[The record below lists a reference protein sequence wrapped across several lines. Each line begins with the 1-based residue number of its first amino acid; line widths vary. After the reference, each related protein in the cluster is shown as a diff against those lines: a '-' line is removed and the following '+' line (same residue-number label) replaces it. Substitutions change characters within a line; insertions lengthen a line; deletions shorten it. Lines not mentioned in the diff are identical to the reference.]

1 MKSSKAS
8 WRNIVKNFRSWHKYP
23 LPEIYGK
30 PSPES
35 AAGVRLFLISPSWL
49 PPFGS
54 CFSGSSPIA
63 AFRLLLF
70 RFLPIAAFR
79 LLLFRFLPH
88 CRLSAPALPVPLPLP
103 PFGSCSSGS
112 SPLPPFGSCFSGSS
126 PIAAFRLLL
135 FRHLHPDCIFSD
147 PYITVAALGASV
159 SCFMYLLRSHSYEF
173 PHLCKAADT
182 VAARGRNAA

>member
-79 LLLFRFLPH
+79 LLLFRFL
-88 CRLSAPALPVPLPLP
+88 S
-103 PFGSCSSGS
+103 
-112 SPLPPFGSCFSGSS
+112 
-126 PIAAFRLLL
+126 IAAFRLLL

-147 PYITVAALGASV
+147 PYITVAALGVSV